1 MKHPCTNCGSR
12 DWPRHDTS
20 CPLCRAEPEDSDD
33 SYDALFDDTTPDT
46 NALLSADA
54 HLIGV
59 DDADLGAY
67 RRMVELAHALEW
79 RCAQQ
84 LSVLSDVLDYR
95 EGRNRFDLSGLPEDE
110 RDNEAHDLWQEVENR
125 IREAL
130 H

>member
-54 HLIGV
+54 LHIGDEV
-59 DDADLGAY
+59 VAFGAY
-67 RRMVELAHALEW
+67 RRMTELSQDFE
-79 RCAQQ
+79 RKCAQQ
-84 LSVLSDVLDYR
+84 LSILREVLDYR
-95 EGRNRFDLSGLPEDE
+95 QGKGRFDLSGLAEDE
-110 RDNEAHDLWQEVENR
+110 RNNEAHDLWQEVENR

-130 H
+130 R